1 MTALDDSLDA
11 LGGPAF
17 DWLYDRIRPELEQFE
32 ARRGGAIAILVCA
45 SAAGIGLAIIVAI
58 FQLHP
63 ALVIVALTLP
73 AVVGY
78 QPLDRLARDA
88 KRAVI
93 DADCGPLCIAFQLGT
108 FQQPGRGRLGPAAQS
123 ASAAQS

>member
-45 SAAGIGLAIIVAI
+45 SASNLA
-58 FQLHP
+58 FF
-63 ALVIVALTLP
+63 
-73 AVVGY
+73 
-78 QPLDRLARDA
+78 
-88 KRAVI
+88 
-93 DADCGPLCIAFQLGT
+93 ADSRIRIQT
-108 FQQPGRGRLGPAAQS
+108 HQNIMK
-123 ASAAQS
+123 